1 MIGGQNPQ
9 MTLVALRRACHTAP
23 MKMTVT
29 VCDDRSGCTLWTALL
44 LTGLLQLAAACA
56 HHQTPPSRD
65 TDYDAIVIGAGMG
78 GLSTAAHLANG
89 GMKVLV
95 LEQHHKVGGVTTS
108 FKRGDFQFETAL
120 HKMNGAA
127 PGGPMYQIFEE
138 LGLLDKLELIEIPVL
153 YRAIFPG
160 VDFTFYS
167 DNDRSK
173 ADLIKRWPAEEENI
187 RKYYE
192 LLTDVADDVEE
203 IKGIYRESPT
213 AQFFTKIGVPFG
225 QRTFFKVYRKTLE
238 VVLDDLFDDEL
249 LKAVIAQFWV
259 YYGPPPS
266 RLWAPIFL
274 LANGSYQTHGAWH
287 FKGSSQA
294 LSNAYAER
302 IEELGGKVL
311 TGTRVV
317 GIEVDDGFVEGVAT
331 EYGDLF
337 SSRYVVSSA
346 DPFQTF
352 FKLLIEEDS
361 PIEWREKIQGMKPSN
376 SLLGL
381 YLGLDLPISHWGIEE
396 HEIFYNTSTDADAMY
411 DAMMAGRYE
420 DGAIAVTIYSNL
432 DDPYYAPPGKSVVV
446 VHTYSSMDDWP
457 KLRKPYAD
465 HKRRVSQ
472 KLLALLENVMPGVSE
487 HIEVQEMVTPVTINT
502 FTLGYDGIPY
512 GWDFTVDQGYNR
524 LPNGTPIGGLYLAG
538 SWAGP
543 SHGVSA
549 AQLSGRRAAQLIF
562 DAEEAG
568 NDE

>member
-1 MIGGQNPQ
+1 MLRRQNRQ
-9 MTLVALRRACHTAP
+9 LALVAPRRACHNGP
-23 MKMTVT
+23 MNKTSNVPA
-29 VCDDRSGCTLWTALL
+29 DRSYCALQTALPLAALL
-44 LTGLLQLAAACA
+44 LIAAGCA
-56 HHQTPPSRD
+56 HHQTPPAAQ

-78 GLSTAAHLANG
+78 GLSAAAHLANG

-95 LEQHHKVGGVTTS
+95 LEQHHKVGGMTTS
-108 FKRGDFQFETAL
+108 FQRGDFRFETAL
-120 HKMNGAA
+120 HEMNGAA
-127 PGGPMYQIFEE
+127 PGGPMDQIFEE

-160 VDFTFYS
+160 IDFTFYS
-167 DNDRSK
+167 DIDRSK

-187 RKYYE
+187 QEYYE
-192 LLTDVADDVEE
+192 LVANIAADVEE

-213 AQFFTKIGVPFG
+213 AQFFTRMGVPLG
-225 QRTFFKVYRKTLE
+225 QPTFFKVYRKTLE

-294 LSNAYAER
+294 LSNAYAAR
-302 IEELGGKVL
+302 IEELGGKVV

-337 SSRYVVSSA
+337 TSRYVVSSA

-352 FKLLIEEDS
+352 FKLIVEEES
-361 PIEWREKIQGMKPSN
+361 PKEWREKIRDMKPSN

-381 YLGLDLPISHWGIEE
+381 YLGLDVPISHWGIEE

-411 DAMMAGRYE
+411 EAMMTGHYE

-446 VHTYSSMDDWP
+446 VHTYSSIDDWP
-457 KLRKPYAD
+457 ANRKPYAD
-465 HKRRVSQ
+465 HKRRVSA
-472 KLLALLENVMPGVSE
+472 KLLALLDKVMPGVAD
-487 HIEVQEMVTPVTINT
+487 HIEVEEMVTPRTINC
-502 FTLGYDGIPY
+502 FTLGYGGIPY
-512 GWDFTVDQGYNR
+512 GWDFTVDQGYDR

-549 AQLSGRRAAQLIF
+549 AQISGRQAAQLIF

-568 NDE
+568 HDQ